1 MKSNKAL
8 FTLLLFFIV
17 LFTSSC
23 GLLQD
28 LEVQLQ
34 QNNGQEAGLLEVHFI
49 DVGQGDAIWI
59 KAPQDQNIL
68 IDAGGNRYGDKV
80 VEYLSN
86 HGVANLSAVIGTH
99 PHEDHIGG
107 LDRVIDHFAVE
118 KVYMPKVL
126 HNTKTFEDVLDA
138 VDRKGLKISTAQA
151 GVSLNLQGVDASFL
165 APVSEKYKELNNY
178 SAVLRLQYGS
188 QVFLFMGDAEELSE
202 SEMLGAYPQ
211 TKLKAS
217 VLKVGH
223 HGSKTSTG
231 DEWLKAVDPQ
241 YAVILCGKDNSYGH
255 PHKEIME
262 KLEEKG
268 IEIYRTD
275 EDGTV
280 VFRSDG
286 KTISVK

>member
-1 MKSNKAL
+1 MKSNKIR
-8 FTLLLFFIV
+8 FVLLLLFIV

-23 GLLQD
+23 EFLQE
-28 LEVQLQ
+28 LEKESQ
-34 QNNGQEAGLLEVHFI
+34 ADGLLEVHFI

-59 KAPQDQNIL
+59 KGPQDQNVL

-86 HGVANLSAVIGTH
+86 HGVTHLSAVVGTH

-107 LDRVIDHFAVE
+107 LDRVIDHFEVE

-138 VDRKGLKISTAQA
+138 VDRKGLKISTARA
-151 GVSLNLQGVDASFL
+151 GVSLELQGVEADFL
-165 APVSEKYKELNNY
+165 APVSEKYKELNDY
-178 SAVLRLQYGS
+178 SAVLRLQFGS

-202 SEMLGAYPQ
+202 DEILAAYPK
-211 TKLKAS
+211 TKIQAN

-231 DEWLKAVDPQ
+231 DAWLKAVDPQ

-255 PHKEIME
+255 PHQEIMR
-262 KLEEKG
+262 KLEEKE
-268 IEIYRTD
+268 IKIYRTD
-275 EDGTV
+275 EEGTI
-280 VFRSDG
+280 VFKSDG
-286 KTISVK
+286 QTISVE